1 MTDPKVSASI
11 NTTQEENTE
20 TTKAKDM
27 QTVATVTTVAAQRTV
42 RQLACINLIS
52 MCNQPDNKDHMQT
65 CLFELRKIS
74 RKFPPLKN
82 EYKFIYGKL
91 CEIALIKAFQK
102 CNMDVIDLDKSHSIG
117 SEYKNDIEVLEHK
130 FSIKTKLNKSGDIIM
145 INCKSTSDHVLD
157 INTILMV
164 INEGLIYVFPTD
176 FFEQTD
182 YVKRDSGSISFK
194 GKLITHINKNHPEY
208 IYKFPELKQEQKE
221 ELDNMSEVDIFK
233 DLYNLY
239 ITP

>member
-1 MTDPKVSASI
+1 
-11 NTTQEENTE
+11 
-20 TTKAKDM
+20 M
-27 QTVATVTTVAAQRTV
+27 QTAQRTT

-52 MCNQPDNKDHMQT
+52 MCNLPNNREHMQM

-91 CEIALIKAFQK
+91 CEIALTKAFQK
-102 CNMDVIDLDKSHSIG
+102 CNIDVVDLDKSHAIG
-117 SEYKNDIEVLEHK
+117 SEYKNDIEVLDHK

-164 INEGLIYVFPTD
+164 INEGLIYIFPTD

-194 GKLITHINKNHPEY
+194 GKLITHINKNHQEY
-208 IYKFPELKQEQKE
+208 IYKFPELKQEHKE
-221 ELDNMSEVDIFK
+221 ELENMSEVDIFT

-239 ITP
+239 ITPSQVPDQEPEQVHDQQPLHVPEQTS